1 MTPTIFNRL
10 EESLMALFLVIMTVM
25 TFLQVVLRYVFD
37 SGLIWSLEA
46 TTYSFGWL
54 VLLGMSNG
62 IRANTHLAV
71 DLVVNSLSPGVARAA
86 ALLAVALSLFYAGL
100 MGYGSFIF
108 VDRLMEL
115 GNLARDI
122 PLPRW
127 LLLIILPAGFGLL
140 GFRLLQATVEIMRGT
155 RVALGHQES
164 GKAGHN
170 DSADDASSGEE
181 NGGPA

>member
-1 MTPTIFNRL
+1 MKYFVQL
-10 EESLMALFLVIMTVM
+10 EEGLMALFLVIMTVM

-62 IRANTHLAV
+62 IRTNTHLAV
-71 DLVVNSLSPGVARAA
+71 DLVVNSLSPSVARAA

-100 MGYGSFIF
+100 MGYGSFVF

-127 LLLIILPAGFGLL
+127 LLLIILPVGFGLL
-140 GFRLLQATVEIMRGT
+140 GLRLLQATVEIMRGT
-155 RVALGHQES
+155 RGALGHQES
-164 GKAGHN
+164 GKVDRIDTLEDT
-170 DSADDASSGEE
+170 DSGKE
-181 NGGPA
+181 NGGSV

>member
-1 MTPTIFNRL
+1 MKYFVRL

-62 IRANTHLAV
+62 IRTNTHLAV
-71 DLVVNSLSPGVARAA
+71 DLVVNSLSPHLARAA

-127 LLLIILPAGFGLL
+127 LLLVILPLGFGLL
-140 GFRLLQATVEIMRGT
+140 GFRLIQAAVEIMRGT

-164 GKAGHN
+164 GKSGLFS
-170 DSADDASSGEE
+170 SADDAAPGKE
-181 NGGPA
+181 NGGAS

>member
-1 MTPTIFNRL
+1 MTSTIFNRL

-71 DLVVNSLSPGVARAA
+71 DLVVNSLSPAVAKTAA
-86 ALLAVALSLFYAGL
+86 MAAVALSLFYAGL
-100 MGYGSFIF
+100 MGYGSIIF

-122 PLPRW
+122 PVPRW
-127 LLLIILPAGFGLL
+127 LLLIILPTGFGLL
-140 GFRLLQATVEIMRGT
+140 GFRLIQAAVEIMRGT

-164 GKAGHN
+164 GKSNLFDA
-170 DSADDASSGEE
+170 ADGDPSGDE